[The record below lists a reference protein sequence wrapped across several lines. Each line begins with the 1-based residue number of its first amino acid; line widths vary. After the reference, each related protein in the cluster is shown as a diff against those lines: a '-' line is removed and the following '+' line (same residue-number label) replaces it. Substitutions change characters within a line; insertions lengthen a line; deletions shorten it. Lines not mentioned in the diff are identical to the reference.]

1 VANAARS
8 AGEGP
13 ELMLS
18 AFLLDDLR
26 IDLTIERL
34 TRDNA

>member
-13 ELMLS
+13 ELMRS
-18 AFLLDDLR
+18 AFLVDDFR
-26 IDLTIERL
+26 IGLTKERL